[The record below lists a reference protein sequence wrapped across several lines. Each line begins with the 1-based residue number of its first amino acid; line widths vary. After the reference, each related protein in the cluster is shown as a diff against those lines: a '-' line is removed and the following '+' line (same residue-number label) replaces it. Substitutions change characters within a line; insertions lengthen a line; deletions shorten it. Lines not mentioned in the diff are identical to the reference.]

1 MRSLRTWLAR
11 TYSHYSSWSSVV
23 CTLYG
28 FFLGHAEQDCLL
40 LSFLLFSL
48 SLLSLPSL
56 PPSLPPFSPS
66 LLSLP
71 SLPPFPPSL
80 LSPPSLPPARPV
92 ANISGPGDIIIT
104 AGMTLQLQCQAT
116 GAPPPNITWSR
127 DGMTF
132 DPSSER
138 VVMTGRS
145 LEIMNVNEDDSGT
158 YFCIA
163 VSTAG
168 RVAVSAR
175 YIHTSILE

>member
-1 MRSLRTWLAR
+1 MCAASEPGWRELTLTTAHGVLWYVLYVA
-11 TYSHYSSWSSVV
+11 SSRGMQNKVV
-23 CTLYG
+23 P
-28 FFLGHAEQDCLL
+28 FFP
-40 LSFLLFSL
+40 SSL
-48 SLLSLPSL
+48 SPSL
-56 PPSLPPFSPS
+56 PSLPPFSPS
-66 LLSLP
+66 LL
-71 SLPPFPPSL
+71 
-80 LSPPSLPPARPV
+80 LPPARPV
-92 ANISGPGDIIIT
+92 VNISGPGDIIIT

>member
-1 MRSLRTWLAR
+1 MCAASEPGWPELTLTTAHGVLWYVLYMASCWVTRNKVASFFP
-11 TYSHYSSWSSVV
+11 SSFSP
-23 CTLYG
+23 
-28 FFLGHAEQDCLL
+28 F
-40 LSFLLFSL
+40 LSF
-48 SLLSLPSL
+48 
-56 PPSLPPFSPS
+56 PS

-71 SLPPFPPSL
+71 SLPPFPPSF